1 MSLNTCVL
9 GALIRPIENVSTTKD
24 GKARLQIVSSSKE
37 DTEITQSFCQ
47 RLHLF
52 LSTYWF
58 ALCLLIS
65 NFILDLGL
73 FVPNVFL
80 VPLARDLGFTR
91 SEGTMLLSFISVGD
105 IICRPLNGALI
116 TRFKALQ
123 NNMLFYLAL
132 LNFVMSFNQLLAVFA
147 ANFAVLTI
155 YTLMHGCL
163 YGLIST
169 TAVTAVPNLM
179 GTKNIDNMY
188 GAFFTVGSFSL
199 LASAPF
205 AGKFLE

>member
-24 GKARLQIVSSSKE
+24 GKARLQIVSTPE
-37 DTEITQSFCQ
+37 QDTKNIQPCQ
-47 RLHLF
+47 RLQIF
-52 LSTYWF
+52 LSMYWA
-58 ALCLLIS
+58 ALCLLMS
-65 NFILDLGL
+65 SSILDLGL

-80 VPLARDLGFTR
+80 VPLARSLGFTR
-91 SEGTMLLSFISVGD
+91 SEGTMLLSFISIGD

-116 TRFKALQ
+116 TRFKRLHS
-123 NNMLFYLAL
+123 NLLFYVGL
-132 LNFVMSFNQLLAVFA
+132 LILIMSFNQLLAVFA

-163 YGLIST
+163 YGLTS
-169 TAVTAVPNLM
+169 TAVITAVPNLM
-179 GTKNIDNMY
+179 GTDNIDHIY
-188 GAFFTVGSFSL
+188 GVFFSVGSFSL

-205 AGKFLE
+205 AGKFFR